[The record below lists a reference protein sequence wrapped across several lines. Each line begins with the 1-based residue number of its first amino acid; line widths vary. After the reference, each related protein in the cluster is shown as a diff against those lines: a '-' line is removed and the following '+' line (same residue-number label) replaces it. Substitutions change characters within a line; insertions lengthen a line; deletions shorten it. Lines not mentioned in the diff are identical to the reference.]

1 MTDTLPDRRAAFR
14 TAIERFLKQRL
25 DGKLEKLQPDDP
37 KYDELRAQFV
47 FATWMEDAAKRI
59 DQLQMATHILKP
71 TFPEAK
77 IKETTNLF
85 ISPDRL
91 NRSFEVGSHT
101 LDATFAAD
109 VVGNAAAL
117 DIYKLLRVEAEGK
130 PLIDA
135 VLARDP
141 DLIDA
146 LGNKTEQA
154 AAWIEAF
161 AALVQPR
168 GGLASH
174 TRAKQLYWLVGDD
187 PRNNDNFHLLAPLYA
202 SSLAHAVFK
211 TINEDRFGDAGK
223 AARQARREKRDHP
236 TGCREY
242 PHLAEQKLGGTKP
255 QNISQ
260 LNSERGGKNYLLAS
274 LPPNWKSRAIRE
286 PYNTESIFPRFGRR
300 PEVRELVQG
309 LSHFLASNPPP
320 NIETR
325 QRREAYIE
333 GLTDELVGF
342 AAELQTA
349 LPAGWSLDTRCR
361 LVRAEQL
368 WLDPARAEQ
377 DEAFRAEWRKM
388 DWPDDIGRRLGNW
401 LNSKLVDKLPVGD
414 VEQREW
420 INELLGHTEWMARI
434 DQDRHLLDQQQRQ
447 SGGAS

>member
-1 MTDTLPDRRAAFR
+1 MTDNLSDRRAVFR
-14 TAIERFLKQRL
+14 TAIERFLKERL
-25 DGKLEKLQPDDP
+25 DGKLEKLKPDDP
-37 KYDELRAQFV
+37 KREELGAQFV
-47 FATWMEDAAKRI
+47 FATWIEDAAHRASQIQAVTHSLK
-59 DQLQMATHILKP
+59 ATHP
-71 TFPEAK
+71 DARG
-77 IKETTNLF
+77 TNLYRP
-85 ISPDRL
+85 PDAL
-91 NRSFEVGSHT
+91 PPHPEVGSHT
-101 LDATFAAD
+101 LGTAFASD

-117 DIYKLLRVEAEGK
+117 DVYKLLRIDVDGR
-130 PLIDA
+130 PLLDA
-135 VLARDP
+135 VLADDQ
-141 DLIDA
+141 DLAKALSDDA
-146 LGNKTEQA
+146 DKSER
-154 AAWIEAF
+154 WIKAF

-168 GGLASH
+168 GTPTSH
-174 TRAKQLYWLVGDD
+174 THAKQLYWLAGDD

-202 SSLAHAVFK
+202 GSLAHAVFK

-274 LPPNWKSRAIRE
+274 LPPNWKSRAIRQ
-286 PYNTESIFPRFGRR
+286 PYNTESIFPRFGQR

-309 LSHFLASNPPP
+309 LSKFLASNPEP
-320 NIETR
+320 NVETR
-325 QRREAYIE
+325 QRREAYID
-333 GLTDELVGF
+333 GLMDELIVF

-377 DEAFRAEWRKM
+377 DEEFRTEWRRM
-388 DWPDDIGRRLGNW
+388 DWPDDIRRRFGNW

-420 INELLGHTEWMARI
+420 MSELLGHTEWASRI
-434 DQDRHLLDQQQRQ
+434 DHDSRLLDQQQRQ
-447 SGGAS
+447 GGGTP